1 MKIVPKSIIKPI
13 NNRKYK
19 LNSNQKEIDFL
30 SQCQMYSNYKLT
42 N

>member
-13 NNRKYK
+13 NNRKIIWIVK
-19 LNSNQKEIDFL
+19 KKNDFL